1 MKTVGIIAEYNPFH
15 TGHEYQIDH
24 AKKKLGADYVVIAMS
39 GDFVQRGTPAV
50 FSKYVR
56 TKMALLGGAD
66 LVLELPVSVSTA
78 SAELF
83 ARGGVQLLSGLGVVD
98 TLCFGS
104 ECGDTHALMDLAKVL
119 AFEPETFQEKL
130 RQNLKEGMT
139 FPKARSQA
147 LCALFPDSESIRQI
161 LSSPNNILGIEY
173 CKAIL
178 REKSSIV
185 PSAIKREGNA
195 YHETTLDQKNFPS
208 ASGIRRTLSEISAH
222 PCQATLLSGSD
233 LVPETSSENA
243 SLDDDLVF
251 SLQELTDR
259 FLPLSCRE
267 SFVQTVKE
275 SGFLEEKDLDLL
287 YRYRLLQETED
298 SLCTYLDLSH
308 SLARRILACRDQYET
323 FSQFTD
329 LLKTKE
335 ITRTRIQRALLHM
348 LLHISDVP
356 TKIPYARVLGFR
368 KNSSAL
374 LGAIKKQGTIPL
386 LTKLSD
392 APKLLDPDTDAMKLL
407 NETTF
412 ASNLYES
419 ILAQK
424 KNAACIHEY
433 RQQIILL

>member
-24 AKKKLGADYVVIAMS
+24 AKEKLGADYVVIAMS

-56 TKMALLGGAD
+56 AKMALLGGAD

-83 ARGGVQLLSGLGVVD
+83 ARGGIQLLSGLGVVD

-119 AFEPETFQEKL
+119 AFEPEEFQVKL

-147 LCALFPDSESIRQI
+147 LCALFPDSKIPRQI

-185 PSAIKREGNA
+185 PSSIKRKGNA
-195 YHETTLDQKNFPS
+195 YHETTLEQKNFPS
-208 ASGIRRTLSEISAH
+208 ASGIRQALSRISGRA
-222 PCQATLLSGSD
+222 CQTAPFLKSAPYSE
-233 LVPETSSENA
+233 PSSTSSPLCN
-243 SLDDDLVF
+243 DLVF

-259 FLPLSCRE
+259 FLPLSCQE
-267 SFVQTVKE
+267 FFVQTVKE

-287 YRYRLLQETED
+287 YRCRLLQETED

-323 FSQFTD
+323 CSQFTD

-335 ITRTRIQRALLHM
+335 ITRARIQRALLHM

-356 TKIPYARVLGFR
+356 QKISYARVLGFR

-374 LGAIKKQGTIPL
+374 LGAIKKQGSIPL
-386 LTKLSD
+386 ITKLSD
-392 APKLLDPDTDAMKLL
+392 APKILDSDKAAMESLK
-407 NETTF
+407 ETTF
-412 ASNLYES
+412 ASNLYEN